1 MTWLLRTSTGSCEVY
16 TRILIVKYQKLA
28 LSGRRSQQ
36 NYIMIRN
43 CFLDER
49 KLISVY
55 RLFDVIPRVE
65 RVI

>member
-1 MTWLLRTSTGSCEVY
+1 MTWLLRTSTGSGEVY
-16 TRILIVKYQKLA
+16 TRILNVKSQKLA

-36 NYIMIRN
+36 NYIMIRI
-43 CFLDER
+43 CFLDES